1 MRKMLATLEEF
12 ANLSFGDEFRYAWS
26 LWKRCNFNRMESLF
40 EVSAIAM
47 FGSSVCRGSYSPKIH
62 SVLKTV

>member
-12 ANLSFGDEFRYAWS
+12 ANLSFLDEFRYAWS
-26 LWKRCNFNRMESLF
+26 LWKRRNFNRMER
-40 EVSAIAM
+40 VGAISI